1 MNGCVDCRKVAN
13 ARYLLTSR
21 LIELA
26 ERLLVAERRSK
37 LAAGRRAS
45 HIAGRTNN
53 DDWHV
58 DHQLTNGGHGNW
70 VDARQNTRLK
80 NVWPVSAR
88 RTLDTFQRIKLLAYF
103 EDKPVYPSGPPRR
116 ASGGCTQQ
124 NAV

>member
-1 MNGCVDCRKVAN
+1 MNGCVDYRKVAN
-13 ARYLLTSR
+13 ARHLLTSR

-26 ERLLVAERRSK
+26 ERLLVA
-37 LAAGRRAS
+37 GRRNTLAS
-45 HIAGRTNN
+45 HIAGRTKS

-70 VDARQNTRLK
+70 VDACQNTRLK

-88 RTLDTFQRIKLLAYF
+88 RILDTFPRTKLHAYF

-116 ASGGCTQQ
+116 VSGGCTQQ

>member
-13 ARYLLTSR
+13 ARHLLTSR

-26 ERLLVAERRSK
+26 ERLLVAGRRNT

-45 HIAGRTNN
+45 CIAGRTKS

-58 DHQLTNGGHGNW
+58 DHQLINGGHGNL

-80 NVWPVSAR
+80 NVRPVSALR
-88 RTLDTFQRIKLLAYF
+88 ILDTFPRIRLLAYF
-103 EDKPVYPSGPPRR
+103 EDKLVYPSGPPRR